1 MNNTISASWIDFV
14 TSLARDFDE
23 DALWSLLT
31 QARAR
36 LQTPLRFIYF
46 CMFNMLA
53 KFAMRHE
60 PKGWTA
66 DRRLVW
72 LTPIRPLALSSR
84 ERWPYAVLS
93 LELAKMKR
101 EVNNI

>member
-1 MNNTISASWIDFV
+1 MSYTISAPWIDFV

-23 DALWSLLT
+23 GELWSLLT

-36 LQTPLRFIYF
+36 FQTPLRFIYF
-46 CMFNMLA
+46 TLFNLLA

-60 PKGWTA
+60 PKVWTA

-72 LTPIRPLALSSR
+72 LTPVKPLVLSNR

-101 EVNNI
+101 EVNNL

>member
-1 MNNTISASWIDFV
+1 MYVISAPWIDFV

-23 DALWSLLT
+23 DELWCLLT

-36 LQTPLRFIYF
+36 LCSPLRFIYF
-46 CMFNMLA
+46 VLFNALA
-53 KFAMRHE
+53 KFAMRKE
-60 PKGWTA
+60 PKSWTA

-72 LTPIRPLALSSR
+72 LTPVRPLVLSNR

>member
-1 MNNTISASWIDFV
+1 MYVISAPWIDFV

-23 DALWSLLT
+23 GELWSLLT

-36 LQTPLRFIYF
+36 FHSPLRFIYF
-46 CMFNMLA
+46 WMLNILA

-60 PKGWTA
+60 PKTWTR
-66 DRRLVW
+66 DHRLVW
-72 LTPIRPLALSSR
+72 LTPVKPLVLSNR

-93 LELAKMKR
+93 LELAAMKR

>member
-1 MNNTISASWIDFV
+1 MYSISAPWIDFV

-23 DALWSLLT
+23 DSLWSLLT

-36 LQTPLRFIYF
+36 FHSPLRLIYF
-46 CMFNMLA
+46 WMLNILA

-60 PKGWTA
+60 PKAWTR

-72 LTPIRPLALSSR
+72 LTPVKPLVLSNR
-84 ERWPYAVLS
+84 ERWPYAVLA

>member
-1 MNNTISASWIDFV
+1 MYSISAPWIDFV

-23 DALWSLLT
+23 CELWSLLT

-36 LQTPLRFIYF
+36 FQTPLRFIYF
-46 CMFNMLA
+46 VMFNMLA
-53 KFAMRHE
+53 KFAMRRE
-60 PKGWTA
+60 PKCWTA

-72 LTPIRPLALSSR
+72 LTPVKPLVLSNR

-101 EVNNI
+101 EVNNL

>member
-1 MNNTISASWIDFV
+1 MYSISAPWIDFV

-23 DALWSLLT
+23 DELWCLLT
-31 QARAR
+31 QCRAR
-36 LQTPLRFIYF
+36 LHSPIRFIYF
-46 CMFNMLA
+46 FAINILA

-60 PKGWTA
+60 PKAWTA
-66 DRRLVW
+66 DHRLVW
-72 LTPIRPLALSSR
+72 LTPVRPLALSYR
-84 ERWPYAVLS
+84 ERWPYAVLA

>member
-1 MNNTISASWIDFV
+1 MYSISAPWIDFV

-36 LQTPLRFIYF
+36 FHSPLRFIYF
-46 CMFNMLA
+46 WMFNILA

-60 PKGWTA
+60 PKTWTR

-72 LTPIRPLALSSR
+72 LTPVKPLVLSNR

-101 EVNNI
+101 EVNNL

>member
-1 MNNTISASWIDFV
+1 MYSISAPWIDFV

-23 DALWSLLT
+23 GELWCLLT

-36 LQTPLRFIYF
+36 FHSPLRFIYF
-46 CMFNMLA
+46 WMLNILA

-60 PKGWTA
+60 PKTWTR

-72 LTPIRPLALSSR
+72 LTPVKPLVLSNR

-93 LELAKMKR
+93 LELAAMKR

>member
-1 MNNTISASWIDFV
+1 MYSISAPWIDFV

-23 DALWSLLT
+23 GELWSLLT

-36 LQTPLRFIYF
+36 LQTPVRFIYF
-46 CMFNMLA
+46 FMINIMA
-53 KFAMRHE
+53 KFAMRRE
-60 PKGWTA
+60 PKVWTR

-72 LTPIRPLALSSR
+72 LTPVKPLVLSNR
-84 ERWPYAVLS
+84 ERWPYAVLA
-93 LELAKMKR
+93 LELAAMKR

>member
-1 MNNTISASWIDFV
+1 MSYTISAPWIDFV
-14 TSLARDFDE
+14 TSLSRDFDE
-23 DALWSLLT
+23 DELWCLLT

-36 LQTPLRFIYF
+36 FHSPLRFIYF
-46 CMFNMLA
+46 WMFNILA
-53 KFAMRHE
+53 KFAMRRE
-60 PKGWTA
+60 PKMWTP

-72 LTPIRPLALSSR
+72 LTPVRPLVLSNQ

-101 EVNNI
+101 ETNH

>member
-1 MNNTISASWIDFV
+1 MYSISAPWIDFV

-23 DALWSLLT
+23 NSLWSLLT

-36 LQTPLRFIYF
+36 LQTPVRFIYF

-53 KFAMRHE
+53 KFAMRRE
-60 PKGWTA
+60 PKCWTA

-72 LTPIRPLALSSR
+72 LTPVKPLVLSNR